1 MWPGD
6 EVGWWWWPELSVPV
20 LGAQRRGDGVGSDCG
35 GGRPGCST
43 IYRAGGRKGGGVVR
57 YNDRQWSGSSMQ
69 WFSAREVTRWHQSGR
84 GRGAGRAALHF
95 LTRRR
100 WPEAIGATTMRS
112 EGHGGSDLDWRW
124 KTSRMGHV
132 G

>member
-1 MWPGD
+1 MGWGATAVEGD
-6 EVGWWWWPELSVPV
+6 RGAAPFIGPE
-20 LGAQRRGDGVGSDCG
+20 DG
-35 GGRPGCST
+35 R
-43 IYRAGGRKGGGVVR
+43 GGGVVR

-84 GRGAGRAALHF
+84 GRGVGRAALHF

-112 EGHGGSDLDWRW
+112 EGHGGSNLDWRW